1 MKQIYH
7 LFMAATLICFLN
19 ITFGQQVNLE
29 VFAAGFQ
36 NPVDIANAGDS
47 RLFIVEQA
55 GKIKIIDT
63 EGNVNAIPFL
73 DITDIVYDNQNEQ
86 GLLGLAFHPDYA
98 NNGYFYVNYTSQS
111 TNGDT
116 QISRFTVDSGNPDIA
131 DEGSELQI
139 LTIEQPFGNHNGGD
153 LDFGPDGYLYIGMGD
168 GGSGGDP
175 GNRAQN
181 PLEMLGKML
190 RIDIDNG
197 SPYSIP
203 ATNPFVGDPTTLDEI
218 WALGL
223 RNPWRFSFDSQTGD
237 MWIGDVGQN
246 AWEEIDFQ
254 PASSTGGENY
264 GWRCYEGSYPF
275 NTSGD
280 CPPVSELVFPIY
292 EYSQSGSPGGCSVTG
307 GVVYRGTQYPE
318 LDGHYFLSDY
328 CASWIMTIYNDG
340 SGWATINHGTWSGE
354 GFSTFGEDV
363 VGEVYVAGLFTGNIW
378 KIEGIIN
385 SIIDRENNIVSKVFP
400 NPFEESTTI
409 QFAYEATNTYLLN
422 IYDVCGKLVK
432 TLENIDVG
440 EISVNRYR
448 LKKGIYFFEIQA
460 NGILKGNGKLMVK

>member
-1 MKQIYH
+1 MKQICH
-7 LFMAATLICFLN
+7 FLLILTLIVFIN
-19 ITFGQQVNLE
+19 TSFGQQVYLNL
-29 VFAAGFQ
+29 FATGFSD
-36 NPVDIANAGDS
+36 PVDIANAGDS

-55 GKIKIIDT
+55 GKIKIID
-63 EGNVNAIPFL
+63 EGGNVNPVPFL
-73 DITDIVYDNQNEQ
+73 DITSIVIDGGER
-86 GLLGLAFHPDYA
+86 GLLGLAFHPDYI
-98 NNGYFYVNYTSQS
+98 NNGYFYINYTSQS
-111 TNGDT
+111 TGGDT
-116 QISRFTVDSGNPDIA
+116 QISRFKVSSGNPDIA
-131 DEGSELQI
+131 EPGSELHI
-139 LTIEQPFGNHNGGD
+139 LTIAQPFGNHNGGD

-237 MWIGDVGQN
+237 MWIADVGQN

-254 PASSTGGENY
+254 SATSSGGENY
-264 GWRCYEGSYPF
+264 GWRCYEGSHPF
-275 NTSGD
+275 NTSG
-280 CPPVSELVFPIY
+280 CPPASAFVFPIY

-307 GVVYRGTQYPE
+307 GVVYRGSQYPA

-328 CASWIMTIYNDG
+328 CGGWIMTIYYNG
-340 SGWATINHGTWSGE
+340 ISWVTINHGTWSGE

-363 VGEVYVAGLFTGNIW
+363 TGEVYVAGLFTGKIW
-378 KIEGIIN
+378 KIEEIIN
-385 SIIDRENNIVSKVFP
+385 SVIDKDNNIVSSIFP
-400 NPFEESTTI
+400 NPFKESTTI
-409 QFAYEATNTYLLN
+409 KFEYDATNTYKLN
-422 IYDVCGKLVK
+422 IYDVYGKLVF
-432 TLENIDVG
+432 TVDNITQG
-440 EISVNRYR
+440 EISLNRDDMVN
-448 LKKGIYFFEIQA
+448 GIYFFEIRT
-460 NGILKGNGKLMVK
+460 NRVISGKGKLIVR